1 AVARMERSGMRGI
14 PDFAPLHP
22 GYAHREHR
30 VNARAV
36 ASPFMG
42 RLAGISVR
50 AVLPLFVAALWLA
63 ACAQDR
69 QQEHMAELR
78 RQVEAQK
85 QDCDNLYPRDV
96 AGPQHYSQRVRCLN
110 EVEAQVMRPFDP
122 FPDLTDQ
129 RLAVRKAL
137 AADLDAGRL
146 SEADANARLAAK
158 TSEISA
164 EERRRSETTGSISA
178 EATAALTRQRVAL
191 GTTCNQTGA
200 ALSCF

>member
-1 AVARMERSGMRGI
+1 M
-14 PDFAPLHP
+14 L
-22 GYAHREHR
+22 
-30 VNARAV
+30 
-36 ASPFMG
+36 
-42 RLAGISVR
+42 L
-50 AVLPLFVAALWLA
+50 VAAVSLA

-78 RQVEAQK
+78 RQVEAEK
-85 QDCDNLYPRDV
+85 QDCDNLYPREV

-110 EVEAQVMRPFDP
+110 DVEARLMRPFDP

-129 RLAVRKAL
+129 RLAARKAL

-146 SEADANARLAAK
+146 TEADANARLAAK

-164 EERRRSETTGSISA
+164 EERRRSETTSAISA
-178 EATAALTRQRVAL
+178 EATAALAHQRVAL
-191 GTTCNQTGA
+191 GTTCDRLGA